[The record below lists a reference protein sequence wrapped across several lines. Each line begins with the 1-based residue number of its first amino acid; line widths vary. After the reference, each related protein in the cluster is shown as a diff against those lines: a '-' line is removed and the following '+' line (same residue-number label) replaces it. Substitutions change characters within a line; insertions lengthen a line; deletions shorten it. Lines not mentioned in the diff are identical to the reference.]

1 MFEIGSLPLG
11 EEDSDG
17 ENMEEEEGVSLTDPG
32 TVVWVLWGRRWY
44 PAKVV
49 NLVDIPDSVRTSL
62 RKDDGKSS
70 VVKFYEEDTFAR
82 IDAKKIEELGH
93 SSIDLKRSRFP
104 GILQKYHL
112 ALSDLKYNI

>member
-1 MFEIGSLPLG
+1 MFLIGSLPLG

-17 ENMEEEEGVSLTDPG
+17 EIMEEEAVNLTNPG

-49 NLVDIPDSVRTSL
+49 DLMDVPDSL
-62 RKDDGKSS
+62 RISIRRDDGKSS
-70 VVKFYEEDTFAR
+70 VVKFYEEETFAR
-82 IDAKKIEELGH
+82 VDVKKIEELGN
-93 SSIDLKRSRFP
+93 SNIDLKRSRFP